1 MQSVWDRQIEIS
13 GKLEE
18 FEVKKY
24 QQQLEATFDIQ
35 QRRSI
40 QGQPVHLV

>member
-18 FEVKKY
+18 LEVKKE

-35 QRRSI
+35 
-40 QGQPVHLV
+40 

>member
-13 GKLEE
+13 GKLEK
-18 FEVKKY
+18 FEVKKE
-24 QQQLEATFDIQ
+24 QQQLEVTFDIQ